1 MNRYQYVQIED
12 RKSTLLPMF
21 FSVLQGC
28 ILGYMIFNLYVA
40 ELADPMFSTSIQYA
54 YDTTIFDTEK
64 M

>member
-1 MNRYQYVQIED
+1 MNRYQYVED
-12 RKSTLLPMF
+12 KKLTLLPMF

-54 YDTTIFDTEK
+54 YDTTIY
-64 M
+64 

>member
-1 MNRYQYVQIED
+1 MNRYQYVED
-12 RKSTLLPMF
+12 KKSTLLPMF

-54 YDTTIFDTEK
+54 YDTTIY
-64 M
+64 